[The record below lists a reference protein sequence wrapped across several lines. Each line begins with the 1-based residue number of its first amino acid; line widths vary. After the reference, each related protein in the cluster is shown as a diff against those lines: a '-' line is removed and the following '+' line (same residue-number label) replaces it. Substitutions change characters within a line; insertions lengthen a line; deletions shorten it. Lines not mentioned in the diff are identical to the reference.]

1 MSSPHMSTPQLSL
14 QLYSARQALEADQ
27 DTALAKIAGLGLRH
41 VEVFDFVRRSGELAD
56 ALDRHG
62 LTARTG
68 HAELLSVQRP
78 DGTDVPTIEE
88 TFAAAE
94 RVGLDLVID
103 PFVPAP
109 RWTDE
114 REIARTAA
122 LLNQAADR
130 AADHGLRVGYHN
142 HSQEFVH
149 TVNGSSAFEY
159 FVSLLDPGVDLEI
172 DLYWASA
179 GGKDVVGLLERL
191 GARVKALHVK
201 DGAIIDDPFFSEAP
215 FEPADTG
222 QVAPGQGQ
230 VPLDAAL
237 AAATSAEFAII
248 EFDHYSGDI
257 FEGIEA
263 AVRYL
268 AAKGIA

>member
-1 MSSPHMSTPQLSL
+1 MSTPQLSL

-27 DTALAKIAGLGLRH
+27 DATLARIAGLGLRD
-41 VEVFDFVRRSGELAD
+41 VEVFDFVHRPGELAD
-56 ALDRHG
+56 ALGRHG

-68 HAELLSVQRP
+68 HAELLSPQRP
-78 DGTDVPTIEE
+78 DGADAPTLDD

-94 RVGLDLVID
+94 RIGLDLVID
-103 PFVPAP
+103 PFVPAS
-109 RWTDE
+109 RWTDD
-114 REIARTAA
+114 REITRTAT
-122 LLNQAADR
+122 LLNEAADR

-172 DLYWASA
+172 DLYWAAA

-222 QVAPGQGQ
+222 QVAPGQGE
-230 VPLDAAL
+230 VPLDAAI
-237 AAATSAEFAII
+237 AAAAHVEFAII
-248 EFDHYSGDI
+248 EFDYYSGDI

-268 AAKGIA
+268 AAKGIS

>member
-1 MSSPHMSTPQLSL
+1 MTTPQLSL
-14 QLYSARQALEADQ
+14 QLYSVRHALEADQ
-27 DTALAKIAGLGLRH
+27 DAALARIAGLGLSQ
-41 VEVFDFVRRSGELAD
+41 VEVFGFVRRAEELSG

-68 HAELLSVQRP
+68 HAELLSTQRP
-78 DGTDVPTIEE
+78 DGADVPSLDD

-94 RVGLDLVID
+94 RLGLELVID
-103 PFVPAP
+103 PFVPPA
-109 RWTDE
+109 RWIDAK
-114 REIARTAA
+114 EIARTAA
-122 LLNQAADR
+122 LLNEAADR
-130 AADHGLRVGYHN
+130 AAEHGLRVGYHN

-149 TVNGSSAFEY
+149 TVDGSSAFEY

-179 GGKDVVGLLERL
+179 GGKDVVGLLQRL

-201 DGAIIDDPFFSEAP
+201 DGAIIDDPFFSGVP
-215 FEPADTG
+215 LDPADTR

-230 VPLDAAL
+230 VPLDEAL
-237 AAATSAEFAII
+237 AAAAHAEFAII
-248 EFDHYSGDI
+248 EFDHYDGDI

-268 AAKGIA
+268 AARGIA